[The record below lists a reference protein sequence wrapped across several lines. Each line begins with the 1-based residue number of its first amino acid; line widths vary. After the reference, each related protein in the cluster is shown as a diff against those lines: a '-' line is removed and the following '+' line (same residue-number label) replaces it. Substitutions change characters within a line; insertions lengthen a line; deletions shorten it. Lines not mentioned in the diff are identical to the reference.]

1 MGFIQKLDKND
12 FEEVVFCDDKS
23 VGLKAIIAIHN
34 TVLGPGTGGVR
45 FYPYEKEE
53 DALNDVLRLS
63 RGMTYKSAVSQLPFG
78 GGKSVIIGDPS
89 KIKTEALLE
98 RFGEFVN
105 DLKGRYICAKDVGV
119 NSQDL
124 KIISRKTKHILG
136 IEGVK
141 NSSGNPSPA
150 TAFGVLQAIRA
161 LAKEL
166 LGRSHLDG
174 LSFAIQ
180 GVGSVGYDLA
190 QSLHAEGA
198 KLTICDVSREALNR
212 CLEKISPKVVSPEA
226 IYDVKCDFFSPCALG
241 AIINT
246 QTLPRFKCKIIAGAA
261 NNQLASP
268 SDGYE
273 LVKKGIFY
281 APDYVINAGGII
293 NIAEEL
299 LGYDKN
305 RAYDRIAH
313 IYQTMVE
320 IIHRS
325 REEKKPPFIIADI
338 LAEEI
343 IEKSRKS
350 KQKLGR
356 A

>member
-1 MGFIQKLDKND
+1 MEDIEKLSKDD
-12 FEEVVFCDDKS
+12 FEEVEFCNDKS

-34 TVLGPGTGGVR
+34 TVLGPGVGGVR
-45 FYPYEKEE
+45 FYPYQKEE
-53 DALNDVLRLS
+53 EALNDVLRLS
-63 RGMTYKSAVSQLPFG
+63 RGMTYKSAVSHLPFG
-78 GGKSVIIGDPS
+78 GGKSVIIGDPN
-89 KIKTEALLE
+89 KIKTEELLE

-105 DLKGRYICAKDVGV
+105 NLGGRYVCAKDVGV
-119 NSQDL
+119 TSQDL

-180 GVGSVGYDLA
+180 GMGSVGYDLA

-198 KLTICDVSREALNR
+198 KLTICDISKEALDR
-212 CLEKISPKVVSPEA
+212 CLEKFSPKVVSPKD
-226 IYDVKCDFFSPCALG
+226 IYDVKCDFFSPCAMG
-241 AIINT
+241 AVISS
-246 QTLPRFKCKIIAGAA
+246 QTLPRLKCKIVAGAA
-261 NNQLASP
+261 NNQLATP
-268 SDGYE
+268 QDGYE
-273 LVKKGIFY
+273 IEKRNIFY

-299 LGYDKN
+299 LGYDKK
-305 RAYDRIAH
+305 RAYDRIAR
-313 IYQTMVE
+313 IYQTMIE

-325 REEKKPPFIIADI
+325 AKEKKPPFIIADL
-338 LAEEI
+338 LAEEM
-343 IEKSRKS
+343 IEKARKP
-350 KQKLGR
+350 KQKSI
-356 A
+356 

>member
-1 MGFIQKLDKND
+1 MSSLEKLNQKD
-12 FEEVVFCDDKS
+12 FEEVVFCNDES
-23 VGLKAIIAIHN
+23 VDLKAIISVHN

-45 FYPYEKEE
+45 FYDYQTEE

-63 RGMTYKSAVSQLPFG
+63 RGMTYKSAISRLPFG
-78 GGKSVIIGDPS
+78 GGKSVIIGDPA
-89 KIKTEALLE
+89 KIKTEELLE
-98 RFGEFVN
+98 RFGDFVN
-105 DLKGRYICAKDVGV
+105 TLKGRYICAKDVGV
-119 NSQDL
+119 DSKDL
-124 KIISRKTKHILG
+124 RVVSRKTKHILG
-136 IEGVK
+136 VEGTK

-198 KLTICDVSREALNR
+198 KLTICDVSRDALNR
-212 CLEKISPKVVSPEA
+212 CLDKMSPKVVSPEA
-226 IYDVKCDFFSPCALG
+226 IYDVKCDFFSPCAMG
-241 AIINT
+241 VVINS
-246 QTLPRFKCKIIAGAA
+246 QTLPRLKCKIIAGAA
-261 NNQLASP
+261 NNQLATAQ
-268 SDGYE
+268 DGYE
-273 LVKKGIFY
+273 IENKGIFY

-299 LGYDKN
+299 LGYDKK
-305 RAYDRIAH
+305 RAYDHVAH
-313 IYQTMVE
+313 IYQTMIE

-325 REEKKPPFIIADI
+325 KKEKKPPFVIADI

-343 IEKSRKS
+343 IEKGRKS
-350 KQKLGR
+350 KAK
-356 A
+356 AI